1 MFSYILLDKIYL
13 LKEGICFRKK
23 KKHPTALAASSP
35 LEDGGLAHSPDY
47 EKGSG
52 ET

>member
-23 KKHPTALAASSP
+23 KKKHPTALAASSP
-35 LEDGGLAHSPDY
+35 LEDGGLARFPDY
-47 EKGSG
+47 DSG
-52 ET
+52 QT